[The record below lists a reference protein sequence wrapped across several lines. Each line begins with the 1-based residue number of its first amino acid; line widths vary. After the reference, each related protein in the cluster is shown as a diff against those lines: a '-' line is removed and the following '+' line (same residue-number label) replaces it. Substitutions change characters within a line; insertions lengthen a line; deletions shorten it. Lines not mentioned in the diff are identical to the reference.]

1 MRKTR
6 NSLILKRSIAILS
19 MAVIILGL
27 IYIVK
32 VNFLSSPKK
41 VQKNVPTKMAASNK
55 AKNKKVQKVVYLTFD
70 DGPSANVTLQILDTL
85 KKYNINATFFVTG
98 RNSIINKLTL
108 IRESRDGNEIALK
121 SFNNDTKKIYSSP
134 EAYINDL
141 KECSDILG
149 TVLQNNKFNNKLI
162 RFPGGS
168 NVVNKKFTNSI
179 KKAGYTFVDWNLD
192 SKDSVINKQNSSSE
206 ILNQIKAS
214 YGNNDKLVILMHDSA
229 SNGSTSVALPEI
241 IEFLKSQNY
250 IFKTL

>member
-1 MRKTR
+1 MKKTR

-19 MAVIILGL
+19 IAVIILGL

-32 VNFLSSPKK
+32 VNFLSSSKK

-55 AKNKKVQKVVYLTFD
+55 VKNKKVQKVVYLTFD

-98 RNSIINKLTL
+98 KNSIINKLTL

-141 KECSDILG
+141 NECSDILG

-206 ILNQIKAS
+206 IINHIKAS
-214 YGNNDKLVILMHDSA
+214 YGNNDKLIILMHDSA

>member
-1 MRKTR
+1 MKKTR
-6 NSLILKRSIAILS
+6 NSLILKRSISVVSISL
-19 MAVIILGL
+19 IILGL

-32 VNFLSSPKK
+32 VNFLSSSKK
-41 VQKNVPTKMAASNK
+41 VSQNVPTKIAATNK
-55 AKNKKVQKVVYLTFD
+55 SRNKKTQKIVYLTFD

-98 RNSIINKLTL
+98 KNAIINKLTL
-108 IRESRDGNEIALK
+108 IRESHDGNEVALK
-121 SFNNDTKKIYSSP
+121 SFNNDTKRIYSSP
-134 EAYINDL
+134 DAYINDL

-149 TVLQNNKFNNKLI
+149 AVLQNNKFNDKLI

-192 SKDSVINKQNSSSE
+192 SKDSIINKQNSSSE
-206 ILNQIKAS
+206 IVNQIKAS
-214 YGNNDKLVILMHDSA
+214 YGNNDKLIILMHDSA
-229 SNGSTSVALPEI
+229 SNESTSIALPEI
-241 IEFLKSQNY
+241 INFFKSQNY